1 MSFSP
6 IILCQA
12 LLSEAL
18 LDLCLEIFGND
29 EVGGEAEGGSNKSDK
44 SEADPGLKGDSTS
57 ISMGDPPELLCW
69 RWAGG
74 CWGWDLNSNFKTNP
88 L

>member
-1 MSFSP
+1 MLFIIFFDNFLLITCLLSFSP

-57 ISMGDPPELLCW
+57 ISMGDPPELLC
-69 RWAGG
+69 
-74 CWGWDLNSNFKTNP
+74 
-88 L
+88 